1 MSATAVKNLIISHT
15 VDFGLALL
23 AIVGACLVIGI
34 GVLIF
39 RNGWQL
45 IQGVTMPDVARIGWS
60 NVDKFF
66 YKPWRGYKRYRSRAW
81 NMEHTA

>member
-1 MSATAVKNLIISHT
+1 MSSIAVKNLIITHT
-15 VDFGLALL
+15 IDFGLALL

-45 IQGVTMPDVARIGWS
+45 IQSTTMPDVARMGW
-60 NVDKFF
+60 NRVDRFF
-66 YKPWRGYKRYRSRAW
+66 YKPYKGYKRYRSRAW